1 MATSSQNLSKAIQGL
16 WRDRSNDMDQLPKAL
31 AFSPVNPMLGN
42 GEYQIMAD
50 DLRLDERDDIQGAAI
65 GDNAQY
71 GAGDFGYSSVAV
83 QTQRHASLLY
93 KLPEAVIQAIQG
105 ENGFVRVAEDAMKAT
120 SNQIL
125 DRYTGE
131 WLTAAGAGLAAPA
144 GGTLDLSDLTT
155 DVTAYFDAA
164 IDEIQKGS
172 AKRPTHLIMGAEAF
186 RAFRNMDTIQGSTA
200 LGGAASGGSFRRT
213 GYTPLS
219 AVAEYFQAAFG
230 LEILVEDRTKVNSA
244 GNGAYT
250 LSTSMVLGYAGDPRS
265 SCITTFAKSADFI
278 QYDVRDLA
286 MPDPVG
292 IGCAANAYFKVEV
305 TNPAAGRIITVSLP

>member
-16 WRDRSNDMDQLPKAL
+16 WRDRSNDMEQLPKAL

-42 GEYQIMAD
+42 GEYQIMVD

-93 KLPEAVIQAIQG
+93 KLPQAVIDAIEGQ
-105 ENGFVRVAEDAMKAT
+105 NGFVRVAEDAMKAT

-125 DRYTGE
+125 DKFTGE
-131 WLTAAGAGLAAPA
+131 WLAAAVADLANPA
-144 GGTLDLSDLTT
+144 GGTLDLSDVTT
-155 DVTAYFDAA
+155 DATAYFDAA
-164 IDEIQKGS
+164 IDEIQKES
-172 AKRPTHLIMGAEAF
+172 AKRPSHLIMGAEAF
-186 RAFRNMDTIQGSTA
+186 RAFRNLDVIQGSTA
-200 LGGAASGGSFRRT
+200 LGSIEGGSRRT
-213 GYTPLS
+213 GYAPMS
-219 AVAEYFQAAFG
+219 AVAEYFRAAFG
-230 LEILVEDRTKVNSA
+230 LEILVEDRTKVNTS
-244 GNGAYT
+244 GDGAYT

-278 QYDVRDLA
+278 EYDVRDLSL
-286 MPDPVG
+286 PDPVG
-292 IGCAANAYFKVEV
+292 IGCAANSYYKVEV
-305 TNPAAGRIITVSLP
+305 TNPAAGRIITVTLP

>member
-1 MATSSQNLSKAIQGL
+1 MATTSQNLSKAIQGL
-16 WRDRSNDMDQLPKAL
+16 WRDRSNDMEQLPKAL
-31 AFSPVNPMLGN
+31 QFSPVNPMLGN
-42 GEYQIMAD
+42 GEYQILND
-50 DLRLDERDDIQGAAI
+50 DLRLDERDDVQGAAI

-71 GAGDFGYSSVAV
+71 GAGEFGYSSVAV

-93 KLPEAVIQAIQG
+93 KLPAAVIDAIEG

-131 WLTAAGAGLAAPA
+131 WLTAAAAGLAAPA
-144 GGTLDLSDLTT
+144 GGTLDLSTLSTG
-155 DVTAYFDAA
+155 VTAYFDAA

-172 AKRPTHLIMGAEAF
+172 SKRPTHLIMGAEAF
-186 RAFRNMDTIQGSTA
+186 RAFRNMDDIQGSTA
-200 LGGAASGGSFRRT
+200 LGATGGRRT

-219 AVAEYFQAAFG
+219 AVAEYFRAAFG

-244 GNGAYT
+244 GAGAYT

-278 QYDVRDLA
+278 EYDVRDLA

-292 IGCAANAYFKVEV
+292 IGCAANSYYKVEV
-305 TNPAAGRIITVSLP
+305 TNPAAGRIITVTLP

>member
-1 MATSSQNLSKAIQGL
+1 
-16 WRDRSNDMDQLPKAL
+16 
-31 AFSPVNPMLGN
+31 
-42 GEYQIMAD
+42 MAD

-278 QYDVRDLA
+278 EYDVRDLA

>member
-1 MATSSQNLSKAIQGL
+1 MATTSQNLSKAIQGL
-16 WRDRSNDMDQLPKAL
+16 WRDRSNDMEQLPKAL
-31 AFSPVNPMLGN
+31 QFSPVNPMLGN
-42 GEYQIMAD
+42 GEYQILND
-50 DLRLDERDDIQGAAI
+50 DLRLDERDDVQGAAI

-71 GAGDFGYSSVAV
+71 GAGEFGYSSVAV

-93 KLPEAVIQAIQG
+93 KLPQAVIDAIEG

-144 GGTLDLSDLTT
+144 GGTLDLSTLSTG
-155 DVTAYFDAA
+155 VTAYFDAA

-172 AKRPTHLIMGAEAF
+172 SKRPTHLIMGAEAF
-186 RAFRNMDTIQGSTA
+186 RAFRNMDDIQGSTA
-200 LGGAASGGSFRRT
+200 LGATGGRRT

-219 AVAEYFQAAFG
+219 AVAEYFRAAFG

-244 GNGAYT
+244 GAGAYT

-278 QYDVRDLA
+278 EYDVRDLA

-292 IGCAANAYFKVEV
+292 IGCAANSYYKVEV
-305 TNPAAGRIITVSLP
+305 TNPAAGRIITVTLP

>member
-1 MATSSQNLSKAIQGL
+1 MATTSQNLSKAIQGL

-31 AFSPVNPMLGN
+31 QFSPVNPMLGN
-42 GEYQIMAD
+42 GEYQILND
-50 DLRLDERDDIQGAAI
+50 DLRLDERDDVQGAAL

-71 GAGDFGYSSVAV
+71 GSGMFGYSSVAV

-93 KLPEAVIQAIQG
+93 KLPQAVIDAIEG

-131 WLTAAGAGLAAPA
+131 WLTAAAAGLAAPA
-144 GGTLDLSDLTT
+144 GGTLDLSTLSTG
-155 DVTAYFDAA
+155 VTAYFDAA

-172 AKRPTHLIMGAEAF
+172 SKRPTHLIMGAEAF
-186 RAFRNMDTIQGSTA
+186 RAFRNMDDIQGSTA

-219 AVAEYFQAAFG
+219 AVAEYFRAAFG
-230 LEILVEDRTKVNSA
+230 LEILVEDRSKINSA
-244 GNGAYT
+244 GAGAFT

-278 QYDVRDLA
+278 EYDVRDLA

-292 IGCAANAYFKVEV
+292 IGCAANSYYKVEV
-305 TNPAAGRIITVSLP
+305 TNPAAGRIITVTLP

>member
-1 MATSSQNLSKAIQGL
+1 MATTSQNLSKAIQGL
-16 WRDRSNDMDQLPKAL
+16 WRDRSNDMEQLPKAL
-31 AFSPVNPMLGN
+31 QFSPVNPMLGN
-42 GEYQIMAD
+42 GEYQILND
-50 DLRLDERDDIQGAAI
+50 DLRLDERDDVQGAAI

-71 GAGDFGYSSVAV
+71 GAGEFGYSSVAV

-93 KLPEAVIQAIQG
+93 KLPQAVIDAIEG

-131 WLTAAGAGLAAPA
+131 WLTAAAAGLAAPA
-144 GGTLDLSDLTT
+144 GGTLDLSTLSTG
-155 DVTAYFDAA
+155 VTAYFDAA

-172 AKRPTHLIMGAEAF
+172 SKRPTHLIMGAEAF
-186 RAFRNMDTIQGSTA
+186 RAFRNMDDIQGSTA
-200 LGGAASGGSFRRT
+200 LGATGGRRT

-219 AVAEYFQAAFG
+219 AVAEYFRAAFG

-244 GNGAYT
+244 GASAYT

-278 QYDVRDLA
+278 EYDVRDLA

-292 IGCAANAYFKVEV
+292 IGCAANSYYKVEV
-305 TNPAAGRIITVSLP
+305 TNPAAGRIITVTLP

>member
-200 LGGAASGGSFRRT
+200 LG
-213 GYTPLS
+213 
-219 AVAEYFQAAFG
+219 
-230 LEILVEDRTKVNSA
+230 ILVEDRTKVNSA

-278 QYDVRDLA
+278 EYDVRDLA